1 MSSTASA
8 RYIMLGGFLGAGKT
22 TSLIHLAKHLQSLG
36 KRVGIITNDQA
47 ASLVDT
53 AVVQSQDVPVQ
64 EIAGGCFCCRFPSL
78 QAAADALEAE
88 ARPEVFLGEPVGSC
102 TDLVAIVS
110 YPLRRLYGDRFVIA
124 PLSVLVDA
132 RRALR
137 MLGLRPGK
145 RFSEK
150 VRYIYLKQIEEA
162 HALVINKVDLL
173 NDEDRDA
180 LVAHVRASYPN
191 KQLFLCSALN
201 GDGMDAWIDWV
212 MSHEIG
218 DGRQMDVD
226 YQTYAEGEA
235 ALAWCNSA
243 VQLDADHAFDGN
255 AYIAALMH
263 KLSAALIA
271 RDAEIAHLKMTLSP
285 EDGSGEIAS
294 ANMVDNEAQ
303 ASLRQQLL
311 DPLSSG
317 ALTINIRAES
327 DPEILEQ
334 VIPQV
339 LDELAS
345 ELGVLYK
352 QDDVEAFRPAPPVP
366 VHRMA
371 SMSEDAS

>member
-1 MSSTASA
+1 MNAPA

-22 TSLIHLAKHLQSLG
+22 TTLIHLAKHLQDAG
-36 KRVGIITNDQA
+36 RRVGIITNDQA

-102 TDLVAIVS
+102 TDLVATVS
-110 YPLRRLYGDRFVIA
+110 YPLRRLYGDRFVIS

-132 RRALR
+132 KRALR
-137 MLGLRPGK
+137 MLGLREGK

-162 HALVINKVDLL
+162 HALVINKMDLL
-173 NDEDRDA
+173 SASERDE
-180 LVAHVRASYPN
+180 LLAHLEKAYPQ
-191 KQLFLCSALN
+191 KEIFLCSALN
-201 GDGMDAWIDWV
+201 GDGLESWIDWV

-243 VQLDADHAFDGN
+243 VQLHSASDFDGN
-255 AYIAALMH
+255 AYIAALMAE
-263 KLSAALIA
+263 LSAALIA
-271 RDAEIAHLKMTLSP
+271 HNAEIAHLKMTLSP

-303 ASLRQQLL
+303 PAMRQQLL

-317 ALTINIRAES
+317 ALMINIRAES
-327 DPEILEQ
+327 NPELLEEI
-334 VIPQV
+334 IPQV
-339 LDELAS
+339 LTALE
-345 ELGVLYK
+345 K
-352 QDDVEAFRPAPPVP
+352 QFSISFQQEDVEAFRPAPPVP

-371 SMSEDAS
+371 SMSEDVS

>member
-1 MSSTASA
+1 MTAPA
-8 RYIMLGGFLGAGKT
+8 RYVMLGGFLGAGKT
-22 TSLIHLAKHLQSLG
+22 TSLIHLAKHLQSIG

-78 QAAADALEAE
+78 QAAADALTEQ

-102 TDLVAIVS
+102 TDLVATVS

-132 RRALR
+132 KRALR
-137 MLGLRPGK
+137 MLGLREGK

-162 HALVINKVDLL
+162 HALVINKIDLL
-173 NDEDRDA
+173 SAEERQELLA
-180 LVAHVRASYPN
+180 YVQETYPN
-191 KQLFLCSALN
+191 KEVFPCSALQ
-201 GDGMDAWIDWV
+201 GQGLDAWIDWV

-218 DGRQMDVD
+218 DGRQMDID

-243 VQLDADHAFDGN
+243 VQLRSETPFDGN
-255 AYIAALMH
+255 NYIAALME

-294 ANMVDNEAQ
+294 ANMVDNEMQPAMC
-303 ASLRQQLL
+303 QQLL

-317 ALTINIRAES
+317 ALTINIRAET
-327 DPEILEQ
+327 DPEILEEI
-334 VIPQV
+334 IPQV
-339 LDELAS
+339 LDELAQTLS
-345 ELGVLYK
+345 VSFTQE
-352 QDDVEAFRPAPPVP
+352 DVEAFRPAPPVP

-371 SMSEDAS
+371 SMTEDAS